1 MEVQIHEEDLIH
13 MEEEFSIR
21 TTSSLL
27 LGRKIL
33 MEVRIP
39 FGEDIKILLE
49 VEIPLEVKIHLGSSK
64 VSDKGQVRIPI
75 EDRHP

>member
-1 MEVQIHEEDLIH
+1 